1 MVANL
6 VGGIVYGGVK
16 AAKLVA
22 VKALDRS
29 RRGATSG
36 MVAYINWV
44 ISDAAE
50 NGGCSVLV
58 AGSQRGTPPQ

>member
-1 MVANL
+1 VVASL
-6 VGGIVYGGVK
+6 VGGTAYGGAK

-36 MVAYINWV
+36 VVAYINWV
-44 ISDAAE
+44 ISDVAE
-50 NGGCSVLV
+50 SGGCSVLV
-58 AGSQRGTPPQ
+58 AGSQWGTPP